1 MTSKSLRSGIVFGAV
16 LALALTGCAKKTEAK
31 ATITFGVDASY
42 APNEY
47 KDAKGNLV
55 GWDIELGDALAAQMG
70 RTPKYV
76 IATFDNIIPGVIGGK
91 YDAGLSS
98 FSDTAE
104 RQKQVD
110 FVDYYSAGIQWA
122 AATGANVDP
131 NNACGLTVSVENG
144 TTEILDDLPA
154 KNKACAAAGKPAIK
168 VLGFDTQDLASQ
180 AVVAGRADAMSADSP
195 ITQNLVNES
204 NGKLELLGEPYEV
217 VPYGIVVAK
226 DNTALSSEM
235 QTAFQAIM
243 DNGTYSKI
251 LKKWGVEAGAVSRIT
266 LNGK

>member
-1 MTSKSLRSGIVFGAV
+1 MISKSLRTSIALGAV
-16 LALALTGCAKKTEAK
+16 IALALTGCSKKNDAGG
-31 ATITFGVDASY
+31 TITFGVDASY

-47 KDAKGNLV
+47 KDASGKLV

-76 IATFDNIIPGVIGGK
+76 VANFDNIIPGVIGGK

-122 AATGANVDP
+122 APAGETVDP
-131 NNACGLTVSVENG
+131 DNACGLTVSVENG
-144 TTEILDDLPA
+144 TTEILDDLPV
-154 KNKACAAAGKPAIK
+154 KNKACTDAGKPAIK

-180 AVVAGRADAMSADSP
+180 AVASGRADAMTADSP
-195 ITQNLVNES
+195 ITQYLVAQSE
-204 NGKLELLGEPYEV
+204 GKLQLVGEPYEV

-243 DNGTYSKI
+243 DDGTYATI
-251 LKKWGVEAGAVSRIT
+251 LKKWGVEAGSVSKIT

>member
-1 MTSKSLRSGIVFGAV
+1 MTSKSLRNGIVIGAV
-16 LALALTGCAKKTEAK
+16 LALALTGCTKKTEAK
-31 ATITFGVDASY
+31 ATITFGVDATY

-47 KDAKGNLV
+47 KDANGKVV

-76 IATFDNIIPGVIGGK
+76 VATFDNIIPGVIGGK

-98 FSDTAE
+98 FSDTPE

-122 AATGANVDP
+122 AAKGGNVDP

-144 TTEILDDLPA
+144 TTEILDDLPM
-154 KNKACAAAGKPAIK
+154 KSKACTDAGKPAIK
-168 VLGFDTQDLASQ
+168 LLGFDTQDLASQ

-195 ITQNLVNES
+195 ITQNLVIES
-204 NGKLELLGEPYEV
+204 KGKLELVGAPYDV

-243 DNGTYSKI
+243 DNGTYAEI
-251 LKKWGVEAGAVSRIT
+251 LKKWGVEAGAVSSIT

>member
-1 MTSKSLRSGIVFGAV
+1 MTSKSLRNGLVIGAV
-16 LALALTGCAKKTEAK
+16 IALALTGCTKKDPVK

-47 KDAKGNLV
+47 TDVNGELV
-55 GWDIELGDALAAQMG
+55 GWDIELGNALAAEMG

-76 IATFDNIIPGVIGGK
+76 VATFDNIIPGVIGGK

-98 FSDTAE
+98 FSDTPE

-122 AATGANVDP
+122 AAKGGNVDP
-131 NNACGLTVSVENG
+131 DNACGLTVSVENG
-144 TTEILDDLPA
+144 TTEILDDLPL
-154 KNKACAAAGKPAIK
+154 KNKACADAGKPAIK

-180 AVVAGRADAMSADSP
+180 AVVSGRADAMTADSP
-195 ITQNLVNES
+195 ITQNLVIES
-204 NGKLELLGEPYEV
+204 KGKLELVGEPYDV

-226 DNTALSSEM
+226 DNTALSGEM

-243 DNGTYSKI
+243 DNGTYDTI